1 MRRARGATWRFDSVR
16 AEPSHEQ
23 YSDFNSVAAATR
35 EGALVDQPVDS
46 GLIFLRSGVGDL
58 FSVRPRRSVSSSAL
72 EGVLRGRAQ
81 HPSRSR

>member
-46 GLIFLRSGVGDL
+46 GLIFSVPASVTCFQSVHVDRCRLR
-58 FSVRPRRSVSSSAL
+58 
-72 EGVLRGRAQ
+72 
-81 HPSRSR
+81 PSRACSEDALSTRAGQA